1 MHAEFDP
8 YADQFFAGDWD
19 TYRRLRDCE
28 PVHRNS
34 RLDFWVLSRY
44 EDVSTGFRDWATYS
58 SAQGT
63 MLDQLNTPGF
73 TTESMPG
80 WLLVYDPPAHTRLRQ
95 LAISAFT
102 PRAVD
107 QLEDAVRRAVTRAA
121 DSVVGRTRFD
131 LVEDFAKSIPGEVM
145 FDLMGV
151 PEDGR
156 RRATELFDDF
166 LYAGDEGETGEFNQT
181 RVRAM
186 NELMQY
192 LGGLVQEKRAN
203 PGDDITS
210 RLFEAT
216 YHADGVDQRLNDDE
230 MCLYLLLLLSAGT
243 ETTAKL
249 VGSAAVAL
257 SRNPEQWARVLA
269 DPSVIP
275 SAVTE
280 AGRYESP
287 VQFLGRKTT
296 RDVMLHGTSIPADSN
311 VLLLVGSAN
320 RDERVYPDP
329 DRFDIDREFARPPL
343 TYGWGPHL
351 CLGMHLARL
360 EVQAALEEI
369 RLRWP
374 DYTVDSSGLERLR
387 GFHVFGWAKV
397 PVTVTAND
405 EVAASA

>member
-1 MHAEFDP
+1 MALDFDP
-8 YADQFFAGDWD
+8 YADRFFAGDWD
-19 TYRRLRDCE
+19 SYRQLRDSE
-28 PVHRNS
+28 PVHRNA

-44 EDVSTGFRDWATYS
+44 EDVSAGFRDWATYS

-73 TTESMPG
+73 SSESMPG

-95 LAISAFT
+95 LAVSAFT

-107 QLEDAVRRAVTRAA
+107 QLEGAVRRAVTRAA
-121 DSVVGRTRFD
+121 DAVAGRDQFD

-156 RRATELFDDF
+156 ARATQLFDDF
-166 LYAGDEGETGEFNQT
+166 LYAGDEGETGGFNET
-181 RVRAM
+181 RIRAM

-192 LGGLVQEKRAN
+192 LGGLVQDKRAN

-216 YHADGVDQRLNDDE
+216 YLADGVEQRLNDDE

-249 VGSAAVAL
+249 VAGAAVAL
-257 SRNPEQWARVLA
+257 HRNPEQWAKVLA
-269 DPSVIP
+269 DPSLIP
-275 SAVTE
+275 AAVNE

-296 RDVMLHGTSIPADSN
+296 TDVTLHGTTIAAGSN
-311 VLLLVGSAN
+311 VLLLMGSAN

-329 DRFDIDREFARPPL
+329 DCFDIEREFARPPL
-343 TYGWGPHL
+343 TYGWGVHL

-360 EVQAALEEI
+360 EVQAALEEM
-369 RLRWP
+369 RQRWP
-374 DYTVDSSGLERLR
+374 DYTVDEAGLERLR

-397 PVTVTAND
+397 PVTVTAKTHLP
-405 EVAASA
+405 APA

>member
-1 MHAEFDP
+1 MSIEFDP
-8 YADQFFAGDWD
+8 YADRFFAGDWES
-19 TYRRLRDCE
+19 YRRLRDSE
-28 PVHRNS
+28 PVHRND

-44 EDVSTGFRDWATYS
+44 EDVSAGFRDWATYS

-73 TTESMPG
+73 SSESMPG

-95 LAISAFT
+95 LAVSAFT

-107 QLEDAVRRAVTRAA
+107 ELEGAVRRAVTRAA
-121 DSVVGRTRFD
+121 DSVAGRDSFD
-131 LVEDFAKSIPGEVM
+131 LVGDFAKSIPGEVM

-156 RRATELFDDF
+156 ARATSLFDDF
-166 LYAGDEGETGEFNQT
+166 LYAGDEGETGEFNET

-186 NELMQY
+186 NELMTY

-216 YHADGVDQRLNDDE
+216 YVADGVKQRLSDDE

-257 SRNPEQWARVLA
+257 FRHPEQWAKILA
-269 DPSVIP
+269 DPSHIP
-275 SAVTE
+275 AAVSE

-296 RDVMLHGTSIPADSN
+296 RDVTLHGTTIPANSN
-311 VLLLVGSAN
+311 VLLLMGSAN
-320 RDERVYPDP
+320 RDERVYPEP
-329 DRFDIDREFARPPL
+329 DHFDIDRELPRPPL

-360 EVQAALEEI
+360 EVQVALEEM

-374 DYTVDSSGLERLR
+374 DYAVDEAGLKRLR
-387 GFHVFGWAKV
+387 GFHVFGWAEV
-397 PVTVTAND
+397 PVTVSSNAH
-405 EVAASA
+405 VPV

>member
-1 MHAEFDP
+1 MDFDP
-8 YADQFFAGDWD
+8 YADRFFAGDWA
-19 TYRRLRDCE
+19 TYRRLRDEE
-28 PVHRNS
+28 PVHRND

-44 EDVSTGFRDWATYS
+44 DDVSAGFRDWATFS

-63 MLDQLNTPGF
+63 LLDQLATPGF
-73 TTESMPG
+73 SSESMPG
-80 WLLVYDPPAHTRLRQ
+80 WLLVYDPPAHRRLRQ
-95 LAISAFT
+95 LAVSAFT

-107 QLEDAVRRAVTRAA
+107 QLEGAVRRAVTRAA
-121 DSVVGRTRFD
+121 DSVVGRDHFD
-131 LVEDFAKSIPGEVM
+131 LVEDFTKSIPGDVM

-151 PEDGR
+151 PADGR
-156 RRATELFDDF
+156 QRATQLFDDF
-166 LYAGDEGETGEFNQT
+166 LYAGGEGETGGFNET
-181 RVRAM
+181 RIKAM

-216 YHADGVDQRLNDDE
+216 YLEDGVEQRLNDDE

-257 SRNPEQWARVLA
+257 YHNPEQWAKVLA
-269 DPSVIP
+269 DPSRIP
-275 SAVTE
+275 AAVAE

-296 RDVMLHGTSIPADSN
+296 TDVTLHGTTIPANSN
-311 VLLLVGSAN
+311 VLLLMGSGN

-343 TYGWGPHL
+343 TYGRGVHL

-374 DYTVDSSGLERLR
+374 DYTVDESGLERLR
-387 GFHVFGWAKV
+387 GFHVFGWGKV
-397 PVTVTAND
+397 PVTVTSHAH
-405 EVAASA
+405 VPAHS

>member
-1 MHAEFDP
+1 MALDFDP
-8 YADQFFAGDWD
+8 YADRFFAGDWD
-19 TYRRLRDCE
+19 CYRRLRDSE
-28 PVHRNS
+28 PVHHNS
-34 RLDFWVLSRY
+34 RLGFWVLSRY
-44 EDVSTGFRDWATYS
+44 DDVSAGFRDWDTYS

-73 TTESMPG
+73 TSESMPG

-95 LAISAFT
+95 LAVSAFT

-107 QLEDAVRRAVTRAA
+107 ELEGAVRRAVTRAA
-121 DSVVGRTRFD
+121 DSVAGLDSFD

-156 RRATELFDDF
+156 ARATQLFDDF
-166 LYAGDEGETGEFNQT
+166 LYAGDEGETGEFNET
-181 RVRAM
+181 RLRAM
-186 NELMQY
+186 NELMTY
-192 LGGLVQEKRAN
+192 LGGLVQQKRAN

-216 YHADGVDQRLNDDE
+216 YVADGVEQRLNDDE

-257 SRNPEQWARVLA
+257 FRHPEQWARILA
-269 DPSVIP
+269 DPSLIP
-275 SAVTE
+275 AAVNE

-296 RDVMLHGTSIPADSN
+296 RDVTLHGVTIPANAN
-311 VLLLVGSAN
+311 VLLLMGSAN
-320 RDERVYPDP
+320 RDERVYRDP

-360 EVQAALEEI
+360 EVQAALEEM

-374 DYTVDSSGLERLR
+374 NYTVDEAGLKRLR

-397 PVTVTAND
+397 PVTVTAK
-405 EVAASA
+405 VPAQT